1 MAWAAVGAAAV
12 TVVGSSLLSKGAGQA
27 QGAQNAMSEAAIAEQ
42 RRQYD
47 QTRADN
53 APFLASGTAA
63 NTRLRSL
70 MGLGDDTSAAGF
82 GSLNNKFGIADFN
95 ADPVTQLGYQSGL
108 DLGTRG
114 INAKAA
120 ANGGRDNGAVLKQLT
135 RFGTDYTNSQADA
148 SRNRFLG
155 DQNNIYNR
163 LAGISGTGQTA
174 VNTSANAGATSAGNI
189 SGLLSAQG
197 NANGAASI
205 ARGNAWQGGLQNIVG
220 NFQQQNTLDKILAA
234 QNRNTNSSG
243 YVSPSSYLSFNG
255 GDYGQNF

>member
-1 MAWAAVGAAAV
+1 MAWTAVGAAAV
-12 TVVGSSLLSKGAGQA
+12 TVVGSSLLSNSASNGQQSQ
-27 QGAQNAMSEAAIAEQ
+27 QGMTDAAIAEQ

-155 DQNNIYNR
+155 DQSTIYNR

-174 VNTSANAGATSAGNI
+174 ANADAAAGASSANSI
-189 SGLLSAQG
+189 SSLLSAQG

-205 ARGNAWQGGLQNIVG
+205 ARGNAWQSGLQNIVG